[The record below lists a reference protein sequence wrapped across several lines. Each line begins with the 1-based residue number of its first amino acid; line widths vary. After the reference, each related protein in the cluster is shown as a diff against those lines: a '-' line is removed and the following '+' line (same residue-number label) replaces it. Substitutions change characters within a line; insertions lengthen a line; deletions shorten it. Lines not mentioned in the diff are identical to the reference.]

1 VRLGDGVA
9 QQLSPDGR
17 WALALRRGE
26 VVAYPTGA
34 GTPRSRPA
42 GVGTVEAAR
51 WMQDGRRVLVA
62 ARAPS
67 GRTHLHSMSLEDA
80 APPQALGE
88 EFDARSPAWLREGI
102 PFAISPDGRFAAIA
116 LAAGG
121 LRLVP
126 LDGSP
131 GRELA
136 GARIGDLPA
145 RWSSDPKRLYVY
157 EPGELPGRIYAL
169 DVVSGRREMVLELQP
184 HDSSGVYGLE
194 TVAITP
200 DGTSYAYHYA
210 QFLSD
215 LYLVEGL
222 R

>member
-1 VRLGDGVA
+1 
-9 QQLSPDGR
+9 
-17 WALALRRGE
+17 
-26 VVAYPTGA
+26 
-34 GTPRSRPA
+34 
-42 GVGTVEAAR
+42 
-51 WMQDGRRVLVA
+51 MQDGRRVLVA

-131 GRELA
+131 GRELS
-136 GARIGDLPA
+136 GARVGDLPA
-145 RWSSDPKRLYVY
+145 RWSNDPKRLYVY
-157 EPGELPGRIYAL
+157 EPGELPGRVYTL

-215 LYLVEGL
+215 LYLVAGL
-222 R
+222 H